1 MTIRASQLLKHCDM
15 PTFLQYSFKGLKY
28 PGIKSFDPN
37 TPGKILLMDLNE
49 KNPAVLE
56 LEITGNNFDK
66 SSFNPH
72 GVSTFT
78 DEGNS

>member
-1 MTIRASQLLKHCDM
+1 
-15 PTFLQYSFKGLKY
+15 
-28 PGIKSFDPN
+28 
-37 TPGKILLMDLNE
+37 MDLNE

-56 LEITGNNFDK
+56 LEMTGNKFDK

-78 DEGNS
+78 DEGNSSY